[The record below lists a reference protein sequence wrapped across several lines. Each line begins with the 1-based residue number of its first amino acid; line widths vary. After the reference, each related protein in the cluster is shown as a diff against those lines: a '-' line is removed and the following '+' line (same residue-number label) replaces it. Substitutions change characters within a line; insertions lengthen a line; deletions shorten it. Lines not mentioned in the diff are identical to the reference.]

1 MEFFLTDLGLGL
13 TALLGVRVLERLAA
27 HRPHAMSL
35 PGRGR
40 SCGKA
45 DKIPVPPVRE
55 VRPARKAPPLPPA
68 GTITV
73 DPRRLVRLW

>member
-13 TALLGVRVLERLAA
+13 TALFGVRILERLAA

-40 SCGKA
+40 SSGK
-45 DKIPVPPVRE
+45 
-55 VRPARKAPPLPPA
+55 ARKAPPVPPA
-68 GTITV
+68 GIMTV